1 MGSLRSI
8 LTYSDETCV
17 NEPFGGLQLC
27 IIWKKTL
34 EFWQEGQQMIKA
46 ILSSFSSDIS
56 VISTVEL

>member
-1 MGSLRSI
+1 MGSSRSI

-17 NEPFGGLQLC
+17 NEPFGGLQLMYYME
-27 IIWKKTL
+27 KKL